1 MSKTLVDGR
10 YELRDR
16 VGGGGMADVYWAHD
30 EVLDRDVALK
40 LLKARYAGD
49 GEFVE
54 RFRREAKNAA
64 ALSHPNIVP
73 IFDRG
78 ESGDGTYYIAM
89 EYLPG
94 GTLKDRMPRHSGLPV
109 RTAAAVALQVADALS
124 AAHERGV
131 VHRDVK
137 PRNVLIAASGDV
149 KVADFGIAHAADAT
163 TISELGAILGTAR
176 YMSPEQA
183 SGRPLGPR
191 SDLYSLGVVLYEML
205 TGEAPFEV
213 GDPSEVPAKHAE
225 GPPRRPSELNPEV
238 PKAMDD
244 LILKLL
250 VTDPQDRHASAAE
263 LIAELEWA
271 QEDRPPMVDQPPTGS
286 SGAAPS
292 AQTTRTLLLAP
303 SGAAVAP
310 RGGRRWSLIL
320 AAAGV
325 IVALL
330 GVLGWGLWQDRLGDP
345 LSVLG
350 GGAPEPPERAD
361 EAPPEPAG
369 VEVPAVEGQTE
380 QEARDLLSEAGFEA
394 EVRPREGP
402 EEDAGRVL
410 EQSPPGGERAREGS
424 EIVLTVGEEPQTARV
439 PDLVGLTYP
448 EAEAALEEAG
458 FLIEG
463 VDPVPS
469 DTVPEGVIVSQDP
482 APETELEPGA
492 YVSLSTSTGP
502 EAQQYP

>member
-1 MSKTLVDGR
+1 VGKKSMVDER
-10 YELRDR
+10 YELRTR
-16 VGGGGMADVYWAHD
+16 VGGGGMADVFLAHD

-49 GEFVE
+49 EEFVE

-137 PRNVLIAASGDV
+137 PRNVLITASGDV

-225 GPPRRPSELNPEV
+225 GPPRRPSEVNPEV
-238 PKAMDD
+238 PEAMDN
-244 LILKLL
+244 LVMKLL
-250 VTDPQDRHASAAE
+250 ATDPQDRHASAAE

-271 QEDRPPMVDQPPTGS
+271 QENQPPMVDQPPTAS

-292 AQTTRTLLLAP
+292 APTTRTLLLPAP
-303 SGAAVAP
+303 AP
-310 RGGRRWSLIL
+310 RGRRWSRIL
-320 AAAGV
+320 AVAGV

-330 GVLGWGLWQDRLGDP
+330 GLLGWGLWQDRLGDP

-350 GGAPEPPERAD
+350 GGSPEPRERAD
-361 EAPPEPAG
+361 VTPAEPAG
-369 VEVPAVEGQTE
+369 VEVPAVEDLTE
-380 QEARDLLSEAGFEA
+380 REARELLSEAGFEA

-402 EEDAGRVL
+402 EEDAGQVL
-410 EQSPPGGERAREGS
+410 EQSPPGGRRAREGS
-424 EIVLTVGEEPQTARV
+424 GVVLTVGEEPPPQTARV

>member
-1 MSKTLVDGR
+1 VSKTLVDGR
-10 YELRDR
+10 YELRTR
-16 VGGGGMADVYWAHD
+16 VGGGGMADVYLAHD
-30 EVLDRDVALK
+30 AVLDRDVALK

-49 GEFVE
+49 EEFVE

-78 ESGDGTYYIAM
+78 EDENGTYYIAM

-94 GTLKDRMPRHSGLPV
+94 GTLKDRMPRRGGLPV

-191 SDLYSLGVVLYEML
+191 SDLYSLGAVLYEML

-244 LILKLL
+244 LVMKLL
-250 VTDPQDRHASAAE
+250 ATDPQDRHASAAE

-271 QEDRPPMVDQPPTGS
+271 QEDRPSIVDQPPTAS
-286 SGAAPS
+286 SGAAHS
-292 AQTTRTLLLAP
+292 AQTTRTLLMAP
-303 SGAAVAP
+303 SGVAAEP
-310 RGGRRWSLIL
+310 RGRRRWSLIL
-320 AAAGV
+320 ASAGV

-350 GGAPEPPERAD
+350 GGSPEPPERAA

-369 VEVPAVEGQTE
+369 VEVPAVEGRTE
-380 QEARDLLSEAGFEA
+380 REARDLLSEAGFEA
-394 EVRPREGP
+394 EVRPRESP

-448 EAEAALEEAG
+448 EAEAALQEAG

-463 VDPVPS
+463 VNPVPS